1 MIRFIY
7 VLFRKIDMKKIA
19 IIGCGALGSAAA
31 RLLAKKDFELSIID
45 RDIVDE
51 SNLRISFKEADLGK
65 LKTEAVKN
73 ELKKINPKIKVRDY
87 CMDLDFENISLLK
100 NAELIIDCTDNLET
114 RFLINE
120 FCMKNKINWIYG
132 AVIRNKGYVYNIIPR
147 ADKGCFKCI
156 FREAEGLETCETAGV
171 SGSIVDLIAS
181 VQVSEA
187 LKILNN
193 RSYEKEML
201 YFNLDKN
208 EFRKIK
214 VNKRKNCEVCN
225 GRYEYLEGKK
235 KNIVKFCGSGMYQIK
250 GKFKFNE
257 VKRILNVK
265 GKDFLRYK
273 NMIIFKDRALIK
285 TKSEREAKIIYSK
298 IIGN

>member
-1 MIRFIY
+1 
-7 VLFRKIDMKKIA
+7 MKGKNKGIA
-19 IIGCGALGSAAA
+19 IIGCGALGSVVA
-31 RLLAKKDFELSIID
+31 RLLVKENFQLIIID
-45 RDIVDE
+45 RDIVEE
-51 SNLRISFKEADLGK
+51 SNLRVSFKKSELGK
-65 LKTEAVKN
+65 LKVDVVKN
-73 ELKKINPKIKVRDY
+73 ELKKINPEFKIKEY
-87 CMDLDFENISLLK
+87 CIDLDFENISLLK
-100 NAELIIDCTDNLET
+100 NVELVIDCTDNLET

-132 AVIRNKGYVYNIIPR
+132 AVIKNKGYVYNVIPSSER
-147 ADKGCFKCI
+147 GCFRCI

-171 SGSIVDLIAS
+171 SESIVNLIAG

-193 RSYEKEML
+193 REYEKEL
-201 YFNLDKN
+201 VYFNLDRN

-225 GRYEYLEGKK
+225 GEYEYLEGKK

-257 VKRILNVK
+257 IKRILKVK
-265 GKDFLRYK
+265 GEGFLRYK
-273 NMIIFKDRALIK
+273 NLIIFKDRVLVK
-285 TKSEREAKIIYSK
+285 TKSEKEARIIYSK